1 MAKWY
6 LTDINDEKKFIK
18 DMKKS
23 SDNISKCLTGKYK
36 RKGSKK

>member
-6 LTDINDEKKFIK
+6 LR
-18 DMKKS
+18 DMKDEEKVVEEMKKA

-36 RKGSKK
+36 RRNKK